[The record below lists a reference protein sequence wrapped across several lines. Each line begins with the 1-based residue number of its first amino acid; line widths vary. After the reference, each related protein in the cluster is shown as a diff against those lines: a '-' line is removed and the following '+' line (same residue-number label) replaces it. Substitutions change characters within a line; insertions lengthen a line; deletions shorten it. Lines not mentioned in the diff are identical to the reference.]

1 MTGAPAMIRP
11 MSLSMAALAQLMPMY
26 LWLSLTGVILAAG
39 PTLCKVLGR
48 DPAGQGLPDHFLIR
62 RPADLLPGGDFT
74 RLSGCRVQMQL
85 RHPPATLLR
94 GLAVPLE
101 DGAGLL
107 FNLSFGIG
115 VAEAVRIHALTDSD
129 FAPTD
134 LAVEMLYMAE
144 ANSAVMQELHGLNRR
159 LQRAKAA
166 AEQQALT
173 DTLTGLANRRA
184 MEQAVDRLLQT
195 GTDFGLAQVDL
206 DFFKQVNDTL
216 GHAAG
221 DHVLHE
227 VARVLCD
234 ETRTGDVVARVGGD
248 EFVLIFPG
256 VSRMEGIAA
265 IAERIID
272 RLSRPIGYAGRECRI
287 SASIGMTLSRLYPQ
301 PRLDRML
308 GDADRALYLSK
319 MHGRGRAT
327 AFSRN
332 MATDP
337 EPPAIVSGG
346 AGPDAQPVTL
356 GTLSTLEA
364 KKP

>member
-1 MTGAPAMIRP
+1 MVRPLSLAM
-11 MSLSMAALAQLMPMY
+11 AGLAQMMPMY
-26 LWLSLTGVILAAG
+26 LWLSPTGVIRAAG

-48 DPAGQGLPDHFLIR
+48 DPAGQGLFDHFAIR
-62 RPADLLPGGDFT
+62 RPADIVPGGDFG
-74 RLSGCRVQMQL
+74 RLAGCRVQMQL
-85 RHPPATLLR
+85 HHPPATLLR
-94 GLAVPLE
+94 GLAVPLA
-101 DGAGLL
+101 DDAGLL

-115 VAEAVRIHALTDSD
+115 VAEAVRTHALTDSD

-159 LQRAKAA
+159 LQRAKVA

-184 MEQAVDRLLQT
+184 VEQAVDRLLQT

-256 VSRMEGIAA
+256 VSRIDGIAA
-265 IAERIID
+265 IADRIIA
-272 RLSRPIGYAGRECRI
+272 RLSRPIPYAGRECRV

-301 PRLDRML
+301 PRLEQML
-308 GDADRALYLSK
+308 GDADLALYVSK
-319 MHGRGRAT
+319 SNGRGRAT
-327 AFSRN
+327 AFSSL
-332 MATDP
+332 MTTETLAPPIASDGKAP
-337 EPPAIVSGG
+337 EG
-346 AGPDAQPVTL
+346 QPVTL
-356 GTLSTLEA
+356 GTLSALDV